1 MCLSCLQML
10 TEIHKK
16 SDAMIESIR
25 QTGIAK
31 RNIRSLND
39 SIHAEKAKRVDESVR
54 QLTKD
59 LQQIKNENKDL
70 KEEIRKLSAKK

>member
-1 MCLSCLQML
+1 ML
-10 TEIHKK
+10 AELHKK

-31 RNIRSLND
+31 RNIRTLND
-39 SIHAEKAKRVDESVR
+39 SIHAEKAKRIDESVQ

-70 KEEIRKLSAKK
+70 KEEFKMISAKK

>member
-1 MCLSCLQML
+1 ML
-10 TEIHKK
+10 AELHKK

-31 RNIRSLND
+31 RNIRTLND
-39 SIHAEKAKRVDESVR
+39 SIHAEKAKRIDESVQ

-70 KEEIRKLSAKK
+70 KEEFKMISTKK

>member
-1 MCLSCLQML
+1 ML
-10 TEIHKK
+10 AELHKK

-31 RNIRSLND
+31 RNIRTLND
-39 SIHAEKAKRVDESVR
+39 SIHAEKAKRIDESVQ

-70 KEEIRKLSAKK
+70 KEELKMISAKK

>member
-1 MCLSCLQML
+1 ML
-10 TEIHKK
+10 AELHKK

-31 RNIRSLND
+31 RNIRTLND
-39 SIHAEKAKRVDESVR
+39 SIHAEKAKRIDESV
-54 QLTKD
+54 QKLTKD

-70 KEEIRKLSAKK
+70 KEEFKMISTKK

>member
-1 MCLSCLQML
+1 ML
-10 TEIHKK
+10 AELHKK
-16 SDAMIESIR
+16 SDTMIESIR

-39 SIHAEKAKRVDESVR
+39 SIHAEKAKRIDESIR

-70 KEEIRKLSAKK
+70 KEEFKMRSAKK